1 MKTPRILQR
10 IKRQLGY
17 YRRVMADPRTPAVP
31 RWLLAAALAYLLSPI
46 DLIPDFIPVI
56 GFLDDLIVV
65 AGLVTLARLLIP
77 KSVLLTHR
85 ALVDANVVTDPID
98 DKH

>member
-1 MKTPRILQR
+1 MKTPRILLR
-10 IKRQLGY
+10 IKRELSY
-17 YRRVMADPRTPAVP
+17 YRRVIADPRTPAVS

-65 AGLVTLARLLIP
+65 AGLVALARLLIP
-77 KSVLLTHR
+77 KSVLLMHR
-85 ALVDANVVTDPID
+85 ELDDANVVTDLID